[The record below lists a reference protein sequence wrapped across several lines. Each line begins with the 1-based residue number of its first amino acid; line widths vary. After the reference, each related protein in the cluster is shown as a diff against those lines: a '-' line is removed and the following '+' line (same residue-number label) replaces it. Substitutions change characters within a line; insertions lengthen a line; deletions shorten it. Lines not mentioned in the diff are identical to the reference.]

1 MRKMKIQLSHGAG
14 GTIMNDLIK
23 EVILKNIKNR
33 KVGRGIGLDELDDGA
48 TIPINSEEIVVTGDA
63 YTITP
68 IFFPGGDIGKL
79 AICGTINDLAVM
91 GARPIAIMDTVVV
104 EEGFEIENLNKI
116 FISMNEIM
124 EKFDISLIH
133 GDFKVMPKGKLDGIV
148 ISTMGIG
155 MLYKKRPILDS
166 GLKEGDKIIVTG
178 PIGDHGIVIISLR
191 EGISFKTNIISDVA
205 PLWNLMKK
213 AMDAGEIT
221 AAKDPTRGGLAMAL
235 NEMAAKSNVS
245 IWINEDEIPIRNEV
259 KGACEMLGIDYLE
272 LACEGRIVMGVKA
285 EDADNVLK
293 AIRSTEEGKDA
304 KIIGYVKKEMPGYVI
319 MNTIIGG
326 KRIINPP
333 LGEPV
338 PRIC

>member
-1 MRKMKIQLSHGAG
+1 
-14 GTIMNDLIK
+14 MNDLIK

-91 GARPIAIMDTVVV
+91 GARPIAIIDTVVV

-116 FISMNEIM
+116 FISMNEIL

>member
-1 MRKMKIQLSHGAG
+1 MKIQLSHGAG

-23 EVILKNIKNR
+23 EVILKNIKNK
-33 KVGRGIGLDELDDGA
+33 KVGKGIGLDELDDGA

-104 EEGFEIENLNKI
+104 EEGFEIEDLKKI

-133 GDFKVMPKGKLDGIV
+133 GDFKVMPKGKLDGII

-166 GLKEGDKIIVTG
+166 GLREGDKIIVTG
-178 PIGDHGIVIISLR
+178 PIGDHGIVVISLR
-191 EGISFKTNIISDVA
+191 EGISFKTNIVSDVA

-235 NEMAAKSNVS
+235 NEMAMKSNVS
-245 IWINEDEIPIRNEV
+245 IWIEEEEIPVRDEV
-259 KGACEMLGIDYLE
+259 KGVCEMLGIDYLE

-285 EDADNVLK
+285 EDAENVLK
-293 AIRSTEEGKDA
+293 AIKSTEEGKDA
-304 KIIGYVKKEMPGYVI
+304 RIIGYVKKDMPGYVI
-319 MNTIIGG
+319 MKTIIGG

-333 LGEPV
+333 LGEPI

>member
-1 MRKMKIQLSHGAG
+1 MKIQLSHGAG

-23 EVILKNIKNR
+23 EVILKNIKNK
-33 KVGRGIGLDELDDGA
+33 KVGKGVGLDELDDGA

-104 EEGFEIENLNKI
+104 EEGFEIEDLKKI

-133 GDFKVMPKGKLDGIV
+133 GDFKVMPKGKLDGII

-166 GLKEGDKIIVTG
+166 GLREGDKIIVTG
-178 PIGDHGIVIISLR
+178 PIGDHGIVVISLR
-191 EGISFKTNIISDVA
+191 EGISFKTNIVSDVA

-235 NEMAAKSNVS
+235 NEMAMKSNVS
-245 IWINEDEIPIRNEV
+245 IWIEEEEIPVRDEV
-259 KGACEMLGIDYLE
+259 KGVCEMLGIDYLE

-285 EDADNVLK
+285 EDAENVLK
-293 AIRSTEEGKDA
+293 AIKSTEEGKDA
-304 KIIGYVKKEMPGYVI
+304 RIIGYVKKDMPGYVI
-319 MNTIIGG
+319 MKTIIGG

-333 LGEPV
+333 LGEPI

>member
-1 MRKMKIQLSHGAG
+1 MKIQLSHGAG

-191 EGISFKTNIISDVA
+191 EGISFKTNIVSDVA

>member
-1 MRKMKIQLSHGAG
+1 
-14 GTIMNDLIK
+14 MNDLIK

>member
-1 MRKMKIQLSHGAG
+1 MKIQLSHGAG

-155 MLYKKRPILDS
+155 VLYKKRPILDS

>member
-1 MRKMKIQLSHGAG
+1 MKIQLSHGAG